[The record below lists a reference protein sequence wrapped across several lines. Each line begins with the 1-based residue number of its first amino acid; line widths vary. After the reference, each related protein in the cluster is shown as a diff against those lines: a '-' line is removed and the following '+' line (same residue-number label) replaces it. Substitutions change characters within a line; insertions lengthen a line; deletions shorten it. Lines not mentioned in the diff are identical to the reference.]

1 MTLLSAGRRA
11 LPQDWGEGGGV
22 PISDFIRLA
31 GMMVR
36 PLQRSG
42 QSDDVWTPFSLNGK
56 SSFHSLKHRSPVLFV
71 YASYFLLVLS
81 REHKGA
87 YLLVLCVTHRR
98 NIVRLLPA
106 KKLPS
111 TSLLRRGSC

>member
-1 MTLLSAGRRA
+1 
-11 LPQDWGEGGGV
+11 
-22 PISDFIRLA
+22 
-31 GMMVR
+31 MMVR

-71 YASYFLLVLS
+71 YGGYFLLVLS

-87 YLLVLCVTHRR
+87 KGAKPLYALLVPCVTHRR

-106 KKLPS
+106 KNYRALNVELFP
-111 TSLLRRGSC
+111 